1 MIILVPVAFI
11 AGIIVSIIFLLAG
24 VFILNTIAI
33 QLIFFLNI
41 ATILGR
47 LLFKSEP
54 SSNQIIP
61 FGQPQYPFQQGLF
74 PPQFFPQTS
83 PQLPFSPFLNSQL
96 LPPYQPNDSKSS
108 ASASSHN
115 PSDKMANLANIEM
128 ELMELV
134 AMMKNDLNSKNAEES
149 LMSTEEPPMTDTT
162 DNISRQGQST
172 EEMNHRLMVENNRQR
187 FRPPMIIDT
196 FLRPPRLQ

>member
-47 LLFKSEP
+47 LLYKSEP

-61 FGQPQYPFQQGLF
+61 FGLPQYPFQQGLF

-83 PQLPFSPFLNSQL
+83 QQLPFSPFLNSQL
-96 LPPYQPNDSKSS
+96 LPSYQPNDSKSS
-108 ASASSHN
+108 ASASASS
-115 PSDKMANLANIEM
+115 SDKMANLANIEM